1 MKSKG
6 IAAWAA
12 LLLGSVGGH
21 RFYLYGWNDQWALLH
36 PLPTLMALI
45 GLRQVETLG
54 TDAPALTW
62 ALPLFGLM
70 VAMGCMHAI
79 VIGLTSDEKWNA
91 RFNGGEEHDSR
102 WAPVLAAV
110 FALMLGGGALMASI
124 AFTAQRY
131 FELTQ

>member
-6 IAAWAA
+6 VAAWLA
-12 LLLGSVGGH
+12 LLLGSVGAH
-21 RFYLYGWNDQWALLH
+21 RFYLYGWNDRWALLH
-36 PLPTLMALI
+36 PCPTLLALI

-62 ALPLFGLM
+62 AFPLFGLM
-70 VAMGCMHAI
+70 LAMACLHAI

-91 RFNGGEEHDSR
+91 RFNAGQQQDSR

-110 FALMLGGGALMASI
+110 FALLLGGAALMATI
-124 AFTAQRY
+124 AFSAQRY
-131 FELTQ
+131 FELTL

>member
-12 LLLGSVGGH
+12 LLLGSVGAH
-21 RFYLYGWNDQWALLH
+21 RFYLFGWNDRWALAH
-36 PLPTLMALI
+36 PLPTLLALI

-62 ALPLFGLM
+62 AFPLFGLM
-70 VAMGCMHAI
+70 LAIGCLNAI
-79 VIGLTSDEKWNA
+79 LIGLTPDDKWNA
-91 RFNGGEEHDSR
+91 RFNAGAPNDSR
-102 WAPVLAAV
+102 WGPVLAAV
-110 FALMLGGGALMASI
+110 FGLLLGGAALMATI

-131 FELTQ
+131 FEITQ

>member
-1 MKSKG
+1 VKSKG
-6 IAAWAA
+6 IAAWLA
-12 LLLGSVGGH
+12 LLLGSVGVH
-21 RFYLYGWNDQWALLH
+21 RFYLYGWTDRWALLH
-36 PLPTLMALI
+36 PWPTLLALI

-62 ALPLFGLM
+62 AFPLLGLM
-70 VAMGCMHAI
+70 LAMACLNAI

-91 RFNGGEEHDSR
+91 RFNIGQPLDSR

-110 FALMLGGGALMASI
+110 FALVLGGAALVAAI
-124 AFTAQRY
+124 AFSAQRY